1 MASARYGS
9 PWICHG
15 DDTICRGDQASQ
27 LAPQP
32 RAMSPTVRRVVRQ
45 SITDLQ
51 AGLPAETVL
60 LVLLRA
66 LVAEDE
72 RSPS

>member
-1 MASARYGS
+1 
-9 PWICHG
+9 
-15 DDTICRGDQASQ
+15 
-27 LAPQP
+27 
-32 RAMSPTVRRVVRQ
+32 MSPNLRRVVRQ

-66 LVAEDE
+66 LEAEE
-72 RSPS
+72 RPADAGQKEYP

>member
-1 MASARYGS
+1 MAVHEPS
-9 PWICHG
+9 PM
-15 DDTICRGDQASQ
+15 
-27 LAPQP
+27 L
-32 RAMSPTVRRVVRQ
+32 RRVVRQ